1 MDINPAGSDENPV
14 KPVKQIINRF
24 VPEDA
29 RLARTTKPGHLQ
41 LLGEELGVRHILTRP
56 MTGIQD
62 QHPGIDAML
71 VPLPGG
77 YSVVI
82 NERAPDTRRDYSLA
96 HELAHIM
103 LLQVESSTEDLPN
116 VTRYRS
122 SVSANDKWKAEER
135 LCDAIAAEL
144 LMPETMFTAELSKF
158 GRALEHLH
166 RLAKLFGTS
175 LTATAIRYWELLP
188 EPCQLIRW
196 RPPARKKEVIMP
208 TWQMRNKS
216 PGPYICPVTAS
227 SINRRNEFCI
237 LRATWRTMRT
247 SVSHESLLEKYVN
260 AGRRYIRSATFETE
274 SIGFGSP
281 ANRTLVSAVY
291 LGRTLESV

>member
-1 MDINPAGSDENPV
+1 MDINPAGSDEHPV
-14 KPVKQIINRF
+14 KPVKQIISRF
-24 VPEDA
+24 VREDA
-29 RLARTTKPGHLQ
+29 RLARATKPGHLE

-56 MTGIQD
+56 TTGVQD

-71 VPLPGG
+71 VPLPEG
-77 YSVVI
+77 YTVVI
-82 NERAPDTRRDYSLA
+82 NEQAPNTRRDYSLA

-103 LLQVESSTEDLPN
+103 LLKAESSIEGLPN
-116 VTRYRS
+116 TTRYRS

-144 LMPETMFTAELSKF
+144 LMPDEMFTAELEKF
-158 GRALEHLH
+158 GRSLKHLH
-166 RLAKLFGTS
+166 RLAQLFGTS

-196 RPPARKKEVIMP
+196 RPPAQKKEVIMP

-216 PGPYICPVTAS
+216 PGPYICPVTTS
-227 SINRRNEFCI
+227 SIARRNEFST

-260 AGRRYIRSATFETE
+260 FGRRYIRAATFETE

-281 ANRTLVSAVY
+281 ANRAVVSAVY
-291 LGRTLESV
+291 LGRTFETV